1 LTSVR
6 GQNLNTLS
14 VVQKMLEE
22 LDLLSI
28 EGDDTDLRLLN
39 TTSDERLREL
49 TDELCFCAILN
60 EVANARVRSW

>member
-1 LTSVR
+1 
-6 GQNLNTLS
+6 
-14 VVQKMLEE
+14 MLEE

-49 TDELCFCAILN
+49 TDELCFCGILN